1 MARPPLPLNAL
12 RAFEA
17 SARHLSFTRAAAEL
31 HVTQAAVSHHVK
43 ALEQQLGVL
52 LFRRLPRGLLLT
64 DEGQTLLPE
73 LREAF
78 DRLAGAVERARAGRK
93 AGTLSISL
101 VATFALSWLVPRLPR
116 FHAAHP
122 EIELRL
128 TTHNNRP
135 VDFDREDV
143 DLAIRYGTAQEQG
156 GRADK
161 LFDYALTPLSGRQ
174 FIDRLSRLQ
183 DLRHLPLIRTGDSGD
198 WPLWLAA
205 AGLPGLRMSGPVFD
219 STRLMIEAAIE
230 GVGIAI
236 GSPYLFAGEIADGR
250 LHQPFPLTVPNGRA
264 YWLLMPEDRLR
275 NASVRAFRD
284 WILNEAAEAR

>member
-1 MARPPLPLNAL
+1 MNRPALPLNAL

-17 SARHLSFTRAAAEL
+17 SARHLSFTRAAGEL

-43 ALEQQLGVL
+43 ALEQQLGL
-52 LFRRLPRGLLLT
+52 KLFRRLPRGLLLT
-64 DEGQTLLPE
+64 DGGQTLLPE

-78 DRLAGAVERARAGRK
+78 DRLAGAVERARAGRSRG
-93 AGTLSISL
+93 ALSLSL

-122 EIELRL
+122 GIELRL

-143 DLAIRYGTAQEQG
+143 ALAIRYGTEDEQAG
-156 GRADK
+156 PADK

-174 FIDRLSRLQ
+174 FFGRLSRLQ

-198 WPLWLAA
+198 WPLWLEAV
-205 AGLPGLRMSGPVFD
+205 GLPGIRMAGPVFD
-219 STRLMIEAAIE
+219 STRVMIEAAIE

-236 GSPYLFAGEIADGR
+236 GSPYLFSGEIADGR

-264 YWLLMPEDRLR
+264 YWLVMPAGRPRD
-275 NASVRAFRD
+275 ASVRPFRD
-284 WILNEAAEAR
+284 WILKEAAEAR

>member
-1 MARPPLPLNAL
+1 MARPALPLNAL

-43 ALEQQLGVL
+43 ALEQQLGL
-52 LFRRLPRGLLLT
+52 KLFRRLPRGLLLT

-78 DRLAGAVERARAGRK
+78 DHLAGAVERARAGRGR
-93 AGTLSISL
+93 GTLSLSL

-116 FHAAHP
+116 FHAAHQG
-122 EIELRL
+122 IELRL

-135 VDFDREDV
+135 VDFEREDV
-143 DLAIRYGTAQEQG
+143 DLAIRYGSAEEQG
-156 GRADK
+156 GQADK

-174 FIDRLSRLQ
+174 FIGRLSRLQ
-183 DLRHLPLIRTGDSGD
+183 DLRHLPLIRTGDAGD
-198 WPLWLAA
+198 WPLWLHA
-205 AGLPGLRMSGPVFD
+205 AGLPDIRMAGPVFD
-219 STRLMIEAAIE
+219 STRVMIEAAIE

-236 GSPYLFAGEIADGR
+236 GSPYLFSGEIADGR

-264 YWLLMPEDRLR
+264 YWLVTPADRLR
-275 NASVRAFRD
+275 NPTIRAFRD
-284 WILNEAAEAR
+284 WVLKEAAEAR